1 MIKRNK
7 IFFLFL
13 FALLSLK
20 NSYAQ
25 EIWFLDKNL
34 STINFELPLF
44 LAKNVKGKFIDID
57 GLVEIDLSK
66 EKNNKG
72 IFSVKIDSID
82 INYDKYRDLLLSDIF
97 FYSTKYPIA
106 LIDTNKFTYNN
117 EEKIELLIELQIK
130 EKTKEL
136 PISLEVIRLA
146 EKLVQVK
153 GELFFSRTEFELG
166 KGRWS
171 STAMLKDQVK
181 LIVNFFLFRE

>member
-97 FYSTKYPIA
+97 FIQQSILLHLSIQINSPI
-106 LIDTNKFTYNN
+106 TMK
-117 EEKIELLIELQIK
+117 KK
-130 EKTKEL
+130 
-136 PISLEVIRLA
+136 
-146 EKLVQVK
+146 
-153 GELFFSRTEFELG
+153 
-166 KGRWS
+166 
-171 STAMLKDQVK
+171 
-181 LIVNFFLFRE
+181 